1 MPQNTSTHSVWET
14 LQKQG
19 IETFFKAENW
29 EFAMRLC
36 FLVVIRKSHQCD
48 ILNVK

>member
-19 IETFFKAENW
+19 KETFFKAENW